1 MRRVCG
7 LCLALLL
14 VACGRPEPEVYS
26 HGPLLVGGGP
36 HLRPGLWRVSDDG
49 CVFDEVRPVGTWP
62 ACAIAVVVRDDE
74 ILTGATTGSVLREG
88 YVLADGLPM
97 ILQVEVRPSERPPE
111 QRYFGV
117 RPVMADGQVVGISR
131 WPVTCTPPR
140 KAEGETDNTTLRAGP
155 SSIRG
160 LAVGGDGRC
169 LTASI
174 DSLRAA
180 TIASEGWT
188 ADRER
193 LRWVRSAEQ

>member
-1 MRRVCG
+1 MRT
-7 LCLALLL
+7 LCWLSLALLL
-14 VACGRPEPEVYS
+14 AACGHPEPQVYS
-26 HGPLLVGGGP
+26 HRALLAGEGPR
-36 HLRPGLWRVSDDG
+36 LRPGLWRWSDDS
-49 CVFDEVRPVGTWP
+49 CVFDDAKPVGTWP
-62 ACAIAVVVRDDE
+62 ACVVAVVVRDDE
-74 ILTGATTGSVLREG
+74 ILTGVTTSSVSREG

-97 ILQVEVRPSERPPE
+97 ILQVETRPRRRPPE

-117 RPVMADGQVVGISR
+117 RPVLADGQVVGVSR

-140 KAEGETDNTTLRAGP
+140 KAEGETDNTAPRAGP

-160 LAVGGDGRC
+160 LAIGDDGRC

-174 DSLRAA
+174 DRLRAA
-180 TIASEGWT
+180 VIASEDWT